1 MPTESHLECTYTYVR
16 YALACMY
23 VILAYC
29 KLNVEVHCPK
39 QVYVEPP
46 PSPLDM
52 TLPAFAA
59 EPRCPQQ
66 GARSYRLISA
76 ADAGAQQQTCRPP
89 SLLTIDG
96 TTDRRTDAQPLHIDP
111 ASRTMR
117 AASIIM
123 RSRRVC
129 VTVGR
134 PSVRPSPT
142 VCPKI
147 IIIDAARIV
156 CGVGSM

>member
-76 ADAGAQQQTCRPP
+76 ADAGAQQQTCLPP

-96 TTDRRTDAQPLHIDP
+96 TTDRRTDAQPLHRP
-111 ASRTMR
+111 CFAYYAGSVNNYAKQEGLCNGR
-117 AASIIM
+117 A
-123 RSRRVC
+123 
-129 VTVGR
+129 
-134 PSVRPSPT
+134 SVRPPVSD
-142 VCPKI
+142 CLSRK
-147 IIIDAARIV
+147 
-156 CGVGSM
+156 

>member
-1 MPTESHLECTYTYVR
+1 VIQSTIDCYSCPPNHTSSVPVRTYGTHWPVCT
-16 YALACMY
+16 MY

-59 EPRCPQQ
+59 EPWCPQQ

-76 ADAGAQQQTCRPP
+76 ADAGAQQQTCLPP

-96 TTDRRTDAQPLHIDP
+96 TTDRRTDAQPLH
-111 ASRTMR
+111 
-117 AASIIM
+117 
-123 RSRRVC
+123 
-129 VTVGR
+129 R
-134 PSVRPSPT
+134 P
-142 VCPKI
+142 CFAYYI
-147 IIIDAARIV
+147 L
-156 CGVGSM
+156 